1 MSFEHKAFIFDLS
14 TFTREL
20 KPLLESSLCL
30 GDFDKVRNFI
40 VDNKSVLVD
49 PYEGEPLDEKWED
62 MIEDRDIHQYGDFA
76 LTKYYSLA
84 DDQGLGGEWETFQE
98 FISDFRDL
106 NFSPFLGL
114 PLGVDGIFFD
124 PGKMGSYFQSENE
137 VSESLI
143 KIKEVEW
150 ELGNEL
156 LDSLKGYTELLE
168 RAVREKKGVYVTF

>member
-1 MSFEHKAFIFDLS
+1 MSFEHKAFIFDFS
-14 TFTREL
+14 AFTREL
-20 KPLLESSLCL
+20 KPLLESSLCS

-49 PYEGEPLDEKWED
+49 PYEGEPLGETWED

-76 LTKYYSLA
+76 LTKYYSPT

-98 FISDFRDL
+98 SISNFRKLD
-106 NFSPFLGL
+106 FSPFLGL
-114 PLGVDGIFFD
+114 PLGVDGNFFD
-124 PGKMGSYFQSENE
+124 PGKMGSYFQTEDE
-137 VSESLI
+137 VGESLI
-143 KIKEVEW
+143 KIKEVDW

-168 RAVREKKGVYVTF
+168 RAAREKKGIYVTF